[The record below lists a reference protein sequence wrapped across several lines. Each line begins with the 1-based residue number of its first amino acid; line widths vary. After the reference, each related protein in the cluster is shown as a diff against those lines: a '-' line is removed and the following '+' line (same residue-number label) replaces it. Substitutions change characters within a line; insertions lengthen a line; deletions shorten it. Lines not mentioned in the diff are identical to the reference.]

1 VKLKPEGD
9 AVASDGGTF
18 IYKLPPANFYGSDA
32 GRVVY
37 DVFRKRLLGAPERRA
52 MVVSFPERRPLDAS
66 FFAASLVRIGRELA
80 AGGYG
85 ERGLLLHGMDA
96 DAVFNLEA
104 AISGKASSAAFL
116 LIDERGLWKTV
127 GHLAETH
134 ARTLKQMGRAGSLSA
149 PELAKREGLALNAA
163 NNRLKRLYETRLVW
177 REAVPQTRGV
187 SYTYHFWRWRG
198 DAKG

>member
-1 VKLKPEGD
+1 
-9 AVASDGGTF
+9 VASDGGTF
-18 IYKLPPANFYGSDA
+18 LFKLPPANYYGSEN
-32 GRVVY
+32 GKVVY
-37 DVFRKRLLGAPERRA
+37 DIFRKRLLGVPERRA
-52 MVVSFPERRPLDAS
+52 MVVSFPERRPLDAA

-116 LIDERGLWKTV
+116 LIDQRGLWRLV

-134 ARTLKQMGRAGSLSA
+134 AQTLRLISRAVKLSA
-149 PELAKREGLALNAA
+149 TELAEREGLALNAA

-177 REAVPQTRGV
+177 REGVPQPRGV
-187 SYTYHFWRWRG
+187 SYAYHFWRWGQTPR
-198 DAKG
+198 DSL